1 MALTKNQKII
11 SGVISILILFII
23 ILLTFTLP
31 KIFTKPNSTNNPNS
45 ASNSISVPPL
55 SLSKIEISIEGC
67 KILNA
72 EIAKKYL
79 SSEVENIS
87 NTKFTNLSSCAYKN
101 SQNDTIGINLVENK
115 DTLEAE
121 ANFKNIKK
129 TNPKFEIITE
139 LKDAAGIDSN
149 TFQLSFQKNKYTGS
163 ISIVKKGN
171 TDVKGSLIN
180 LYKELNMDLIFLVAD

>member
-23 ILLTFTLP
+23 ILLTFALP
-31 KIFTKPNSTNNPNS
+31 KIFTKPNNTNNSNL
-45 ASNSISVPPL
+45 ASNSMSVPPL

-115 DTLEAE
+115 DTSEAE
-121 ANFKNIKK
+121 TNFKNIKK

-139 LKDAAGIDSN
+139 LKDGAGIDSN

-171 TDVKGSLIN
+171 ADVKGSLIN
-180 LYKELNMDLIFLVAD
+180 LYKELNIN

>member
-55 SLSKIEISIEGC
+55 SLSKIKISIGGC
-67 KILNA
+67 EILNA